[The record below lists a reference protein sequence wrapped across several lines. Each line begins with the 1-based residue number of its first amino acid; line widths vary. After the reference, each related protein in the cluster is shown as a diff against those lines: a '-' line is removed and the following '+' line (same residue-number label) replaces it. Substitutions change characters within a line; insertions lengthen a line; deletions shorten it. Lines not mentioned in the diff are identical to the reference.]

1 MTERS
6 RIDAAELDGAR
17 LSPDGTRLTLLL
29 RDAEGRKI
37 ALSLPTNCLN
47 TVLTATPRTAE
58 AGTVHP
64 LDTWTMTPSGNGHD
78 MILTLCTP
86 EGTAI
91 SFTIKPWQVQGMA
104 TIATYGTPRQVAPR
118 SVH

>member
-1 MTERS
+1 MTEQN
-6 RIDAAELDGAR
+6 RIDAAVLDGAR
-17 LSPDGTRLTLLL
+17 LSPDGTRLVLLL

-37 ALSLPTNCLN
+37 ALSLPMSYLN

-64 LDTWTMTPSGNGHD
+64 LDTWNMAPAKNGRD

-86 EGTAI
+86 EGTEI

-104 TIATYGTPRQVAPR
+104 TIATYGAPR
-118 SVH
+118 EARSLH

>member
-1 MTERS
+1 MTGRS
-6 RIDAAELDGAR
+6 RIDAAELGGAR
-17 LSPDGTRLTLLL
+17 LSPDGSRLTLLL

-37 ALSLPTNCLN
+37 SLSLPANCLN
-47 TVLTATPRTAE
+47 TVLMAAPPTAE

-64 LDTWTMTPSGNGHD
+64 LDTWNMAPSGNGHD

-104 TIATYGTPRQVAPR
+104 TVATYGTSREVAPR